1 MGCMTM
7 STAQQ
12 MLRDHTAFLVTWLGH
27 QLRLGE
33 DRKPCLEL
41 NDQVTPKS
49 NRELLIQNHIVMPLE
64 VKDSFQ
70 KILEDFSFF
79 FKPSIQLVF
88 SNFDKLSVFLPPFL
102 LNGSLIFTED
112 QEIEQ
117 TQKKNLKACLLFRIT
132 YCQLQNSGKCQ
143 KQQQTKGIKQGN

>member
-49 NRELLIQNHIVMPLE
+49 NRELLISESHCNAIRSQGQLLE
-64 VKDSFQ
+64 NIGGF
-70 KILEDFSFF
+70 FFF

-102 LNGSLIFTED
+102 LNGLLIFTED

-117 TQKKNLKACLLFRIT
+117 TQKKKSQSLFAF
-132 YCQLQNSGKCQ
+132 QNYIFLVVKLW
-143 KQQQTKGIKQGN
+143 